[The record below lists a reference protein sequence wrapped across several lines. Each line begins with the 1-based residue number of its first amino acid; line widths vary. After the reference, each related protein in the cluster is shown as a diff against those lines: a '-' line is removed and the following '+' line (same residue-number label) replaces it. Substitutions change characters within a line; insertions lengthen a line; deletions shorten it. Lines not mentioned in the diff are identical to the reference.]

1 MTDEENP
8 DIYICALLTQ
18 MVTAREG
25 DIRREFQAV
34 IEVLNRLRGWTE
46 TFPMPKRK
54 CSPRFVWASVY
65 LSMQAR

>member
-1 MTDEENP
+1 MADEENP

-34 IEVLNRLRGWTE
+34 IEVLNRLRG
-46 TFPMPKRK
+46 
-54 CSPRFVWASVY
+54 Y
-65 LSMQAR
+65 D